1 MLNSLKIKD
10 YIFLGRIYFISN
22 DESQNMLLYQ
32 PLLDMLELKKT
43 KAPIMLLVRNQ
54 GEYII
59 VNLSHYMLLFY
70 IS

>member
-10 YIFLGRIYFISN
+10 YIFLGRIYFTSN